1 MIWKDKS
8 CLINTPY
15 SLWFPRFISH
25 TDIPPHTPTDILT
38 WICVNIHIIHFSRTK
53 RGGFWC
59 RVFTMRMKEIPPCVC
74 VFVCTLAG
82 ELWIGGLGVGVK
94 SDRITLSGTVFL
106 HHLSFSALSSPF
118 YSCSAVLS
126 IYSFHKGKSGQ
137 GRSLIEL
144 TAIGKH

>member
-1 MIWKDKS
+1 
-8 CLINTPY
+8 
-15 SLWFPRFISH
+15 
-25 TDIPPHTPTDILT
+25 
-38 WICVNIHIIHFSRTK
+38 
-53 RGGFWC
+53 
-59 RVFTMRMKEIPPCVC
+59 MRMKEIPPCVC